1 MGFVGG
7 EAVNIAVLE
16 RSFRKRDLLGIGI
29 HQQCA
34 FDKDKLIVSAKIHA
48 IPKFERFC
56 VKRLP

>member
-1 MGFVGG
+1 LGFVGG

-34 FDKDKLIVSAKIHA
+34 FAHNQRSEGAAGGEDA
-48 IPKFERFC
+48 EEC
-56 VKRLP
+56 